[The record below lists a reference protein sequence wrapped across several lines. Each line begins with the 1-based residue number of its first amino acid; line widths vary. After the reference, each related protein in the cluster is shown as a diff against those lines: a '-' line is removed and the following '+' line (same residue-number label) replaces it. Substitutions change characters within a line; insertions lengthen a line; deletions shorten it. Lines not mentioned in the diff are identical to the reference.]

1 MSIDFYQRAREIEE
15 EIKNYYIHFHKNP
28 ELSGQEYK
36 TQEWILEKLREWQVE
51 SKVCADTGVYAIIR
65 SGRPG
70 HTIALRADMDAL
82 PVKEET
88 HLPWESE
95 NVGVMHACGHDVHM
109 AILLGCIKILQE
121 CRECLKGNVAFLFQP
136 SEEQQGGARR
146 MIAEGVMADPT
157 PELIVAFHV
166 WPQIAGSITCMEGPV
181 MAQPDAFTIEI
192 KGKGGHGAVP
202 HLCKNPIPAMAAMI
216 NAIGNITADAISAQE
231 AAVVNICRIQCGE
244 KYNVVAERGYI
255 EGTIR
260 TYDADV
266 REIIIQRLK
275 KLTESIAE
283 AWEMEGRY
291 SMSSGYPATVNSKAA
306 AHWAAHVLK
315 EKLTEVKI
323 FTEGEPSMLGED
335 FSYFGKQCPA
345 LFLRLGSWKK
355 EKTKQHPL
363 HSSCFEVDE
372 SILKEGVVAF
382 CILASA
388 FTEKGFEIF

>member
-51 SKVCADTGVYAIIR
+51 SRVCADTGVYAIIR
-65 SGRPG
+65 SGRSG

-121 CRECLKGNVAFLFQP
+121 CRECLKGNVVFLFQP

-146 MIAEGVMADPT
+146 MIAEGVMTDPT
-157 PELIVAFHV
+157 PELIAAFHV
-166 WPQIAGSITCMEGPV
+166 WSQMAGSITCMEGPV
-181 MAQPDAFTIEI
+181 MAQPDAFIIEI

-260 TYDADV
+260 TYDAGV
-266 REIIIQRLK
+266 REIIIHRLK

-345 LFLRLGSWKK
+345 LFMRLGSWKK

-372 SILKEGVVAF
+372 SILKEGVAAF
-382 CILASA
+382 CVLASA